1 MGMLGFMGA
10 VAMTVTVPI
19 NPEHCAMP
27 VTALML
33 TPAGTGIED
42 IKGPIDHVTGV
53 IAFIGAMLKFPI
65 AVNWTIPFDEFLG
78 SADIGVTV
86 MLCNWRPCIDMEVP
100 PQEIVSKKTAD
111 TNRKRI
117 TADSLR
123 IDTSRF
129 QTAEK
134 GKGQRKGERIA
145 SKYATPPF
153 QGKKQYCGNL
163 QKQVAPIPFFCQA
176 RRLNS

>member
-1 MGMLGFMGA
+1 M
-10 VAMTVTVPI
+10 
-19 NPEHCAMP
+19 
-27 VTALML
+27 
-33 TPAGTGIED
+33 
-42 IKGPIDHVTGV
+42 
-53 IAFIGAMLKFPI
+53 
-65 AVNWTIPFDEFLG
+65 G

-86 MLCNWRPCIDMEVP
+86 MLCNWRPCSDMELP

-145 SKYATPPF
+145 SKYATPAFP
-153 QGKKQYCGNL
+153 GKKQHCGNL
-163 QKQVAPIPFFCQA
+163 QKQVAQLPFFCQA
-176 RRLNS
+176 KRAEFEQLWLDQMVSFGLAMPSRIWNSSSQRFRFTVIRKFSLACSRPFLPICAANSGFVSR